1 MTMLH
6 AAEVL
11 QRHPHG
17 CWVFDATGRRLD
29 YVLACDP
36 ETGEVL
42 RFVSWNSVTHYW
54 MWALVKAPRW
64 AKPWLPRLIRGW
76 GGATRHG
83 FWPAPLRLVPKS
95 PEVSP

>member
-11 QRHPHG
+11 QRHPQG
-17 CWVFDATGRRLD
+17 CLVFDATGRRLD

-42 RFVSWNSVTHYW
+42 RY
-54 MWALVKAPRW
+54 APRR

-76 GGATRHG
+76 GYATRHG